1 MGAEVVEST
10 PQAHDRMMGVVQV
23 LVHFST
29 LVMGDALRRIGVSVE
44 DSLAFTSPIYR
55 LELAFV
61 GRLFA
66 QEPELY
72 AEIIMT
78 NPRAEEMLAAFRGAN
93 ETLAQMV
100 AEGDRDAFSSAFD
113 AVATYFAGFGDQAM
127 ALSDQVIEDL
137 VSRA

>member
-10 PQAHDRMMGVVQV
+10 PEAHDRMMGVVQV

-44 DSLAFTSPIYR
+44 DSLEFTSPIYR

-78 NPRAEEMLAAFRGAN
+78 NPRAEEMLAAFRGAY
-93 ETLAQMV
+93 EALDQVV
-100 AEGDRDAFSSAFD
+100 AEGDREAFSSAFD